1 MSLLLSLVGSD
12 RAPPVRLAEG
22 RDIVIGRAAEADM
35 VLPDPT
41 QQVSSRHAAIRNIA
55 GRWMIADTSTNGTS
69 VNGEAVRAPR
79 PLVAGDVIRIGGY
92 DIAVSE
98 AAAAPAAAASATPTA
113 ALVAGVH
120 RLLAV
125 RTRQVA
131 ELGARPSQR
140 IAANPFAAAD
150 PKAAAAALAALP
162 APAAADAVQ
171 AAIDAIDR
179 HNAAALKA
187 MQAALRETIATLAP
201 ERAGLA
207 DDFPKT
213 FARAFRTSYE
223 QLSADA

>member
-12 RAPPVRLAEG
+12 RAPPLRLAEG

-69 VNGEAVRAPR
+69 VNGEAVRGPR
-79 PLVAGDVIRIGGY
+79 ALAAGDTIRIGGY
-92 DIAVSE
+92 DIAVSDAG
-98 AAAAPAAAASATPTA
+98 AAAAEATPTA
-113 ALVAGVH
+113 ALITGVH

-131 ELGARPSQR
+131 ELGARPSPR

-150 PKAAAAALAALP
+150 FKAAAAALAALP
-162 APAAADAVQ
+162 APAAAEAVD
-171 AAIDAIDR
+171 AAIEAIDR
-179 HNAAALKA
+179 HNAAALQA
-187 MQAALRETIATLAP
+187 MQAALRETIGKLAP
-201 ERAGLA
+201 DRAGLA
-207 DDFPKT
+207 DDFPET

-223 QLSADA
+223 TLSADA